1 MELVEEE
8 DDLAGLAEEAE
19 RLEADLGD
27 LYREALL
34 SGDHV
39 DRAAIVTIK
48 PGAGGTESS
57 DWSGM
62 LLRMYRR
69 YAERNGFKVEFIDV
83 ESNEAAPQAIDYAQ
97 FIIRGERA
105 FGFMSA
111 EGGVHRL
118 VRVSPFDSQGRRH
131 TSFASVEV
139 MREIH

>member
-27 LYREALL
+27 LYRETLL

-57 DWSGM
+57 DWSGI

-83 ESNEAAPQAIDYAQ
+83 ESNEARSEERRVGKEGRAR
-97 FIIRGERA
+97 RGR
-105 FGFMSA
+105 
-111 EGGVHRL
+111 
-118 VRVSPFDSQGRRH
+118 GR
-131 TSFASVEV
+131 
-139 MREIH
+139 